1 MRITRLHRTAG
12 LLLAAALAGLSAAA
26 CGGGGGDA
34 TGTGPLS
41 LYSDNPTW
49 EKGFTEA
56 GTALQKITGRG
67 IKPVSVP
74 STSDYEQVVRTSIST
89 KKTNDLVKWWSGYKL
104 QDLASTGLLTDLTDV
119 WNTAEKNG
127 WVDPALKPNYTF
139 QGKVY
144 GLPMYQSYWVVFYS
158 KTLFAKYHIE
168 PPATF
173 ADFEKAAATLK
184 KNGVTPLWTGQS
196 DTWTSFV
203 VYQALVAAQSPDY
216 YGKLTRNQAAWTDP
230 VSQNTLDIWK
240 GWIAKGWTTPADS
253 KLADAPAM
261 MKSGKV
267 AMLPA
272 GTWENSNLKL
282 AGLTP
287 DADYG
292 AFFMPT
298 VTPGAP
304 KATFVEGGA
313 WTVPKNAPDRAD
325 AVKQLGS
332 WLDPSVQ
339 RVWSDFLADSS
350 ANPKVPSGDPLIKKV
365 QAQVAQDKPVLL
377 NRFYEAFPSKLVL
390 AATTE
395 LDGFMVHPDTGPKVL
410 DSIQKTSVTEWD
422 AWKKQAG

>member
-1 MRITRLHRTAG
+1 MRITKRTASA
-12 LLLAAALAGLSAAA
+12 LLTAVLTVTSAAA
-26 CGGGGGDA
+26 CGRGSEPAGGA
-34 TGTGPLS
+34 GPLS

-49 EKGFTEA
+49 EKGFVDA

-74 STSDYEQVVRTSIST
+74 STSDYEQVVRTSIT
-89 KKTNDLVKWWSGYKL
+89 TRKTNDLVKWWSGYKL

-119 WNTAEKNG
+119 WNSAEQKG

-158 KTLFAKYHIE
+158 KPLFAEHDIE
-168 PPATF
+168 PPTTF
-173 ADFEKAAATLK
+173 AEFEKAAATLK
-184 KNGVTPLWTGQS
+184 QNGVTPLWTGQS
-196 DTWTSFV
+196 DTWTSFIP
-203 VYQALVAAQSPDY
+203 YQTLVAAQSPDFY
-216 YGKLTRNQAAWTDP
+216 AKLTQNKAAWTDP
-230 VSQNTLDIWK
+230 VSQNAMAIWK
-240 GWIAKGWTTPADS
+240 GWIDRGWTTPADV

-267 AMLPA
+267 AMLPV

-282 AGLTP
+282 AGMTP
-287 DADYG
+287 DKDYG

-304 KATFVEGGA
+304 RSTFVEGGA
-313 WTVPKNAPDRAD
+313 WTVPTNAPNRED
-325 AVKQLGS
+325 AVKQLGN

-339 RVWSDFLADSS
+339 TVWSTFLADSS
-350 ANPKVPSGDPLIKKV
+350 ANPDVPSTDPLIKKL
-365 QAQVAQDKPVLL
+365 QTQVAQDKPVLL

-395 LDGFMVHPDTGPKVL
+395 LQGFMVDPGTGPKTL
-410 DSIQKTSVTEWD
+410 DAIQKTSVTEWA